1 MLLLGLCFCRLL
13 PLKTEQALS
22 ILDQHQQQAMDS
34 LYSVM
39 QGLEVSIS
47 RFTCQPH
54 HPRHAAAC
62 SKHKHIVLCLCSL
75 VWEVARVWRAS
86 TAPSQPLACTRC
98 WSA

>member
-1 MLLLGLCFCRLL
+1 
-13 PLKTEQALS
+13 
-22 ILDQHQQQAMDS
+22 MDS

-47 RFTCQPH
+47 RSSDANLTTPDMMLS
-54 HPRHAAAC
+54 AA
-62 SKHKHIVLCLCSL
+62 SKDAVLFLCSP